1 MNRFKYVLLGCL
13 LLLTACQSDPQEGPM
28 PPSPAGGFAFSLL
41 CDGFEQGSTRSEQP
55 SRAGYDKVAFSVID
69 AEGFAVDGLKGVY
82 DPATSVLRLEGLR
95 EGDYRLLLLGI
106 RGDEQADG
114 VTIHTLRTIGDE
126 WLSFPEDLR
135 SPLQAEYFYSQT
147 PFSVVATAGADG
159 TELTVTGD
167 REPVQQRIIGRT
179 DFTFAYNNPY
189 VETALLTQ
197 RVTLTAPRFRTG
209 MTGDGAFTGTGTGS
223 DLTLPLDGTTSYLF
237 PPTVTDEPLCGEVEV
252 TTRDYRGSNVRRSY
266 GFTLR
271 QVAPNRIGTIL
282 TRVEHPDDR
291 SAVAFVTE
299 TALESIGLAYILQDD
314 EPHTVYTDRTQRS
327 FNTAA
332 PLQVTTTDEGK
343 LHVRFYSPRELTDV
357 LIWAR
362 IPSVSN
368 EFFDMA
374 YFDRIP
380 AFADFY
386 GELPIAL
393 RRVFTR
399 TASGAILEAGPLDAE
414 TLATAEFEILS
425 GDPFWAKLQAIQHGW
440 NIGFALYGGDPEKPD
455 GGPTGNWMGIRP
467 VHCREAVAL
476 FLNFTYMID
485 MPEHEQILRDNVDR
499 LYGNGGV
506 NDKVTVEVVLQQMRQ
521 ARTLNVGLV
530 YSGNGVVGLGGG
542 TVFGAY
548 QQAWFQHYFNT
559 YSCEIMFHELGHVM
573 GYNHS
578 SSFTYGPWAQELMN
592 HFYVDHIH
600 EMPIDSP
607 DYLNSAQNPNKY

>member
-13 LLLTACQSDPQEGPM
+13 LLLTACQSDPQDGPM

-357 LIWAR
+357 LIRAR
-362 IPSVSN
+362 IPSTASLPLPTSTANCRLPCAV
-368 EFFDMA
+368 FLRVRPRVPFWKP
-374 YFDRIP
+374 DRSTRRRWP
-380 AFADFY
+380 RPSSKSCRATPSGPNSRPSSTA
-386 GELPIAL
+386 GTSALPSTAATRRSPTEAL
-393 RRVFTR
+393 RATGWASVPS
-399 TASGAILEAGPLDAE
+399 TA
-414 TLATAEFEILS
+414 
-425 GDPFWAKLQAIQHGW
+425 AKRW
-440 NIGFALYGGDPEKPD
+440 PCFSTS
-455 GGPTGNWMGIRP
+455 PT
-467 VHCREAVAL
+467 
-476 FLNFTYMID
+476 
-485 MPEHEQILRDNVDR
+485 
-499 LYGNGGV
+499 
-506 NDKVTVEVVLQQMRQ
+506 
-521 ARTLNVGLV
+521 
-530 YSGNGVVGLGGG
+530 
-542 TVFGAY
+542 
-548 QQAWFQHYFNT
+548 
-559 YSCEIMFHELGHVM
+559 
-573 GYNHS
+573 
-578 SSFTYGPWAQELMN
+578 
-592 HFYVDHIH
+592 
-600 EMPIDSP
+600 
-607 DYLNSAQNPNKY
+607 

>member
-41 CDGFEQGSTRSEQP
+41 CDGFEEGSTRSEQP

-135 SPLQAEYFYSQT
+135 SPLQTEYFYSQT

-332 PLQVTTTDEGK
+332 PLQVTTTNEGK

-357 LIWAR
+357 LIRAR

-374 YFDRIP
+374 YFDRTP

-386 GELPIAL
+386 GGLEFRRVLFRSRRTADCPAPCFYAYGLGCHSGSRTARRGDAGHGRVRNPVGRPLLGQTPGHPARLEHRLCPL
-393 RRVFTR
+393 RRR
-399 TASGAILEAGPLDAE
+399 PGEARRRPYGQLDGHPSRPLPR
-414 TLATAEFEILS
+414 S
-425 GDPFWAKLQAIQHGW
+425 
-440 NIGFALYGGDPEKPD
+440 
-455 GGPTGNWMGIRP
+455 GGP
-467 VHCREAVAL
+467 VSQLHL
-476 FLNFTYMID
+476 
-485 MPEHEQILRDNVDR
+485 HDR
-499 LYGNGGV
+499 H
-506 NDKVTVEVVLQQMRQ
+506 
-521 ARTLNVGLV
+521 A
-530 YSGNGVVGLGGG
+530 
-542 TVFGAY
+542 GA
-548 QQAWFQHYFNT
+548 
-559 YSCEIMFHELGHVM
+559 
-573 GYNHS
+573 
-578 SSFTYGPWAQELMN
+578 
-592 HFYVDHIH
+592 
-600 EMPIDSP
+600 
-607 DYLNSAQNPNKY
+607 